1 MDDKELSDLLEYLEI
16 ILNASKFMV
25 RKKKFKKDIINIKKM
40 IKYIR
45 HDKAYKILKNMGD
58 YE

>member
-40 IKYIR
+40 IKYIH